1 MIDAKQEKIHNPG
14 LLIKVLLISTN
25 FHIQLSFSSCNVM
38 PVSFVVLSLLL
49 QGVS

>member
-1 MIDAKQEKIHNPG
+1 MINAKQEKIHNPG
-14 LLIKVLLISTN
+14 LLIKVLLLSTN

-38 PVSFVVLSLLL
+38 LVLFAVLSVLL